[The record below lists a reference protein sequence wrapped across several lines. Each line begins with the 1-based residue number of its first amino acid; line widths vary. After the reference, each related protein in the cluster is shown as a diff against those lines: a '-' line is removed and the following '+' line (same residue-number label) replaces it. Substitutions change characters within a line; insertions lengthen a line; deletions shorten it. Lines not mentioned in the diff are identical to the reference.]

1 MKKLESFFW
10 GIIAAV
16 GAGVVQFIFFILF
29 SIFTDPAGK
38 LSYGDFFS
46 IPVFILVIAFV
57 EEFFKFL
64 MLARRI
70 TGISSKKTF
79 FYNALLMGLGFFF
92 VEFLLIIIS
101 ITSATSFQSITEIAL
116 LHLSTTAFL
125 SYFIF
130 TANSKKISSAVFAVL
145 TASIFHGAY
154 NFCISQAN
162 VFADY
167 LAIIILTALIFIDLV
182 LFLRL
187 GKELAQD

>member
-1 MKKLESFFW
+1 MKQLESFFW

-64 MLARRI
+64 MLTRRI

-79 FYNALLMGLGFFF
+79 FIM
-92 VEFLLIIIS
+92 
-101 ITSATSFQSITEIAL
+101 
-116 LHLSTTAFL
+116 LS
-125 SYFIF
+125 
-130 TANSKKISSAVFAVL
+130 
-145 TASIFHGAY
+145 
-154 NFCISQAN
+154 
-162 VFADY
+162 
-167 LAIIILTALIFIDLV
+167 
-182 LFLRL
+182 
-187 GKELAQD
+187 